1 MYLKIKTKV
10 YNSKINKKKN
20 KKNINIKQIFDLKFI

>member
-20 KKNINIKQIFDLKFI
+20 KNNIKIKRIFD